1 MDLKFDQTV
10 QDLVLSVDGSGV
22 FDITLTKDAEDDL
35 GQRLFVR
42 FKTYTKDLFWNLG
55 YGVDYLNKVFGIN
68 RPKSSVDA
76 IIMAE
81 IKKEPLVE
89 EIVNFESTNKN
100 YTYSC
105 KFSVKSKIEGRVST
119 FYILTD
125 ENGFTLSNE
134 EGLTLTS
141 RI

>member
-10 QDLVLSVDGSGV
+10 QDLVLTVDGAGA
-22 FDITLTKDAEDDL
+22 FDIALTKDTEDDL

-55 YGVDYLNKVFGIN
+55 YGIDYLNKVFGVN

-76 IIMAE
+76 IIMSE
-81 IKKEPLVE
+81 IKKEPLVK
-89 EIVNFESTNKN
+89 EIVSFESTNKN
-100 YTYSC
+100 YTYSSN
-105 KFSVKSKIEGRVST
+105 FTVKSKIEGRVST

>member
-10 QDLVLSVDGSGV
+10 QDLVLSVDGSGT
-22 FDITLTKDAEDDL
+22 FDIALTKDAEDDL

-119 FYILTD
+119 FHILTD
-125 ENGFTLSNE
+125 ENGFTLSND

>member
-22 FDITLTKDAEDDL
+22 FDIALTKDAEDDL

-105 KFSVKSKIEGRVST
+105 EFSVKSKIEGRVST

>member
-22 FDITLTKDAEDDL
+22 FDIALTKDAEDDL

>member
-10 QDLVLSVDGSGV
+10 QDLVLSVDGSGA
-22 FDITLTKDAEDDL
+22 FDIALTRDTEDDL
-35 GQRLFVR
+35 SQRLFVR
-42 FKTYTKDLFWNLG
+42 FKTYKKDLFWNLG
-55 YGVDYLNKVFGIN
+55 YGIDYLNKVFGVN

-76 IIMAE
+76 ILISE

-89 EIVNFESTNKN
+89 ELVSFESTNKN

-105 KFSVKSKIEGRVST
+105 KFTVKSKIEGKVST
-119 FYILTD
+119 FHILTD

-134 EGLTLTS
+134 EGLALTS

>member
-10 QDLVLSVDGSGV
+10 QDLVLSVDGSGA
-22 FDITLTKDAEDDL
+22 FDIALTKDAEDDL

-105 KFSVKSKIEGRVST
+105 EFSVKSKIEGRVSR
-119 FYILTD
+119 FYTLTD

>member
-1 MDLKFDQTV
+1 MDLKFDQAV

-22 FDITLTKDAEDDL
+22 FDIALTKDAEDDL

-119 FYILTD
+119 FHILTD

>member
-10 QDLVLSVDGSGV
+10 QDLVLTVDGAGA
-22 FDITLTKDAEDDL
+22 FDIALTKDTEDDL

-55 YGVDYLNKVFGIN
+55 YGIDYLNKVFGVN

-76 IIMAE
+76 IIMTE
-81 IKKEPLVE
+81 IKKEPLVK
-89 EIVNFESTNKN
+89 EIVSFESTNKN

-105 KFSVKSKIEGRVST
+105 NFTVKSKIEGRVST

>member
-10 QDLVLSVDGSGV
+10 QDLVLTVDGTGA
-22 FDITLTKDAEDDL
+22 FDIDLTKDTEDDL

-55 YGVDYLNKVFGIN
+55 YGIDYLNKVFGVN

-76 IIMAE
+76 IIMSE
-81 IKKEPLVE
+81 IKKEPLVK
-89 EIVNFESTNKN
+89 EIVSFESTNEN

-105 KFSVKSKIEGRVST
+105 NFTVKSKIEGRVST